1 MTKPLAIQRQLFRN
15 RASIA
20 FLTAAL
26 LGLGLATV
34 AGCSD
39 SRNTIPNAPVE
50 PPLQVMATAY
60 QAQLFRT
67 EGGFPHVVAE
77 DWGSLG
83 FGTGYGDAQ
92 DNVCITARNTLKI
105 RAQLSANFGPAGGNR
120 NSDFFY
126 AMLDAIGQFDV
137 AIDTEM
143 EQLFAG
149 YAAGFNRY
157 LRDTGID
164 NLPDPECQG
173 AQWISPMTTDD
184 VKRIHLVP
192 AFLPNF
198 SQLLFP
204 TAPELATS
212 QSTKG
217 AAKPAN
223 GKTQAPEASFANSQE
238 MIAAVD
244 AMLSMHDKGSNAVAI
259 GSDLSGN
266 GKGLLYT
273 NPHLGPDLTFRFSL
287 MHHIIPGVLNMLGA
301 NAYDRANVGF
311 GTNGSVAWTNTVSA
325 SRSFN
330 WYRLDLVPGDPF
342 SYVFDGE
349 TRAIEPI
356 EVTINIQNEDGAL
369 EEESYTF
376 YRTHFGP
383 MLGLIFTWGDE
394 HAYSL
399 RIADEGARGFQG
411 GALALQRTESVRDL
425 KATLNKYTSIPGTN
439 IIAADNSGETLYIDS
454 SPTPNF
460 SNQQLM
466 DCAIP
471 GQDSFGQEFFG
482 NTAACEWRT
491 DEDSAAPG
499 LVGGAN
505 QPFIYRNDYVTNS
518 NDSFW
523 LANPNAPITGALDV
537 YGDIED
543 ERTLRT
549 RSGLMMVAA
558 RQAGTDGLPGNTFD
572 IDTLLDRMLSN
583 QHIAGQLLRD
593 DLVLLCKAQPTVTVD
608 EVDVD
613 ISAAC
618 NALEN
623 WDLTANLDSRG
634 SHVMREFLRIL
645 HAGDNARFLPEEGLN
660 YAAPFSTEDPINT
673 PRGLTMDNPVALDAL
688 AQAVQILEGAE
699 IAMDARLGDLQSV
712 TRNGER
718 IALHGG
724 EEWEGVFNKMSLNF
738 AGADG
743 YPEITGSSASWIMA
757 VSFNDNGLQ
766 AKGNLTYSQSTNTE
780 SPHYADQTKLFSEKA
795 FIDIPYLLEDV
806 REAATQTTELS
817 EGTEQCAQEG
827 WRIFMMPAFVDESAC
842 REHFAAI
849 FDARLTDYANP

>member
-1 MTKPLAIQRQLFRN
+1 MTSSYKPKKAFIGRIRSATSIAAVSLSVLTAVGCGDSRN
-15 RASIA
+15 RA
-20 FLTAAL
+20 
-26 LGLGLATV
+26 
-34 AGCSD
+34 
-39 SRNTIPNAPVE
+39 PAPPAQ
-50 PPLQVMATAY
+50 PPMTPPPAITATAY
-60 QAQLFRT
+60 EAELFRT

-105 RAQLSANFGPAGGNR
+105 RAQLSANFGPGDGNQ
-120 NSDFFY
+120 NSDYFY
-126 AMLDAIGQFDV
+126 AMLAAIGQFD
-137 AIDTEM
+137 ADIDPEM
-143 EQLFAG
+143 EKLFAG

-164 NLPDPECQG
+164 NLPDPSCQG
-173 AQWISPMTTDD
+173 AQWISPMTAED

-204 TAPELATS
+204 TAPELVASQNLQGKANQKVVVAETQSPPSKDLVATV
-212 QSTKG
+212 
-217 AAKPAN
+217 
-223 GKTQAPEASFANSQE
+223 EA
-238 MIAAVD
+238 MT
-244 AMLSMHDKGSNAVAI
+244 SMHDKGSNAVAI
-259 GSDLSGN
+259 GAELSAN
-266 GKGLLYT
+266 GRGMLYT

-287 MHHIIPGVLNMLGA
+287 MHHIIPGVVNMLGA

-311 GTNGSVAWTNTVSA
+311 GTNGKVAWTNTVSA

-342 SYVFDGE
+342 RYVFDGE
-349 TRAIEPI
+349 TRAIEPV
-356 EVTINIQNEDGAL
+356 EVTINVKNQDDSVTEQ
-369 EEESYTF
+369 SYTF
-376 YRTHFGP
+376 YRSHFGP
-383 MLGLIFTWGDE
+383 MLGLIFTWGEDN
-394 HAYSL
+394 AYSL

-411 GALALQRTESVRDL
+411 GAIALQRAQSVREL
-425 KATLNKYTSIPGTN
+425 KAALNQFTSIPGTN
-439 IIAADNSGETLYIDS
+439 IIAADASGETLYIDS

-460 SNQQLM
+460 SNQQLI
-466 DCAIP
+466 DCVIP
-471 GQDSFGQEFFG
+471 GRDAFGQEFFG
-482 NTAACEWRT
+482 NTQACEWRT
-491 DEDSAAPG
+491 DEDSSAPG

-523 LANPNAPITGALDV
+523 LANPNQPITDALEV

-572 IDTLLDRMLSN
+572 IDSLLDRMLSN

-593 DLVLLCKAQPTVTVD
+593 DLVTLCKAQPNVTVD
-608 EVDVD
+608 EVVVD
-613 ISAAC
+613 ISTAC
-618 NALEN
+618 TALEN
-623 WDLTANLDSRG
+623 WDLTSNLDSRG
-634 SHVMREFLRIL
+634 SHVFREFLRIL

-660 YAAPFSTEDPINT
+660 YAIPFSVDDPINT
-673 PRGLTMDNPVALDAL
+673 PRGLTNDNPGALDAL
-688 AQAVQILEGAE
+688 ARAVQLLNDAG
-699 IAMDARLGDLQSV
+699 IAMDAALGDLQSV

-718 IALHGG
+718 IPLHGG

-757 VSFNDNGLQ
+757 VSFNEEGLQ

-780 SPHYADQTKLFSEKA
+780 SVHYADQTKLFSEKA
-795 FIDIPYLLEDV
+795 FIDIPYSLEEV
-806 REAATQTTELS
+806 RAAATQTTQLA
-817 EGTEQCAQEG
+817 EGTDQCADEG
-827 WRIFMMPAFVDESAC
+827 WNAFMMPTFADETAC

-849 FDARLTDYANP
+849 FDARLTDYATP